1 MNKKQEAITKV
12 MKRVFASKDGERVL
26 KYLLDISGYEKSSVV
41 GFDPNKTYYDLGKKD
56 IVKAILNAINVDEKK
71 AIEIARQNYNE
82 VI

>member
-1 MNKKQEAITKV
+1 MSKNKESINTT
-12 MKRVFASKDGERVL
+12 MKRLFNSKDGERVL
-26 KYLLDISGYEKSSVV
+26 KHLLDMSGYEKSSVV

-56 IVKAILNAINVDEKK
+56 IVKAILNCINIDDKK